1 MFQGVTQ
8 GAPVFAKRLFSIA
21 SMVVALAIPSAAL
34 AQEHGSHGE
43 HGAQSDHG
51 SHGQTEQQGHGEQA
65 HGDSH
70 GSHGTA
76 HGPEEINW
84 TQFGGTRA
92 DHAGNRKPNPPPFI
106 ATLINFAL
114 LAAILYFAVKR
125 SINPSLA
132 TRRAAV
138 EAEIAEAQRQLADAE
153 AQLREYKEKLEQS
166 KEEFAKIRED
176 LVAAGETE
184 AKKILEEARAK
195 ADRMTAEGQAL
206 IEQEVRNLRAD
217 LVREAVEAAAKSA
230 EETVKQSVNGQD
242 QTRLADE
249 FLSNLERVAE
259 RDRGTV

>member
-1 MFQGVTQ
+1 MVHNGMSSARTLV
-8 GAPVFAKRLFSIA
+8 KRALSIG
-21 SMVVALAIPSAAL
+21 SIVVAMAVPAAAL
-34 AQEHGSHGE
+34 AQEHG
-43 HGAQSDHG
+43 DHG

-65 HGDSH
+65 HGGAHGDSH
-70 GSHGTA
+70 GAA
-76 HGPEEINW
+76 HGPEAINW
-84 TQFGGTRA
+84 TEFGGTRA

-176 LVAAGETE
+176 LVTAGEAE

-217 LVREAVEAAAKSA
+217 LVREAVEAAVKSA
-230 EETVKQSVNGQD
+230 EATVKQSVNGQD